1 MRSGTIKRLFTV
13 DDLYRMDRAGIFR
26 NERVELIHGEVFRVM
41 IGPRHAA
48 AVERARDVFNRS
60 LLGKVAVR
68 SQNPIWIDEYNFPQ
82 PDVVVAKYRAD
93 YYESEYPRRE
103 DWTCRTAR
111 LNTIAKLSLLCTRF
125 RSFRSTGSKTFLVKR
140 CSYFGIPKTIVT
152 RHVLHFAAAKQSLRS
167 PSPKYA
173 SVSRTFW
180 DSPTAEAGPSRP
192 ARTSATSDASA
203 RERESHC
210 PRLRVR
216 RRLLRRPVRCR
227 PSARHIAF
235 HLECM

>member
-13 DDLYRMDRAGIFR
+13 DDLYTMDRAGIFR

-103 DWTCRTAR
+103 DIFLLLEVSDSSIEHDREVKLALYAISKFSEYWIEDVSGEALLVFRDPEDDRYTTCLTLHRGE
-111 LNTIAKLSLLCTRF
+111 TITPLAF
-125 RSFRSTGSKTFLVKR
+125 PE
-140 CSYFGIPKTIVT
+140 I
-152 RHVLHFAAAKQSLRS
+152 
-167 PSPKYA
+167 
-173 SVSRTFW
+173 
-180 DSPTAEAGPSRP
+180 
-192 ARTSATSDASA
+192 
-203 RERESHC
+203 
-210 PRLRVR
+210 RLRVEDF
-216 RRLLRRPVRCR
+216 LG
-227 PSARHIAF
+227 
-235 HLECM
+235 